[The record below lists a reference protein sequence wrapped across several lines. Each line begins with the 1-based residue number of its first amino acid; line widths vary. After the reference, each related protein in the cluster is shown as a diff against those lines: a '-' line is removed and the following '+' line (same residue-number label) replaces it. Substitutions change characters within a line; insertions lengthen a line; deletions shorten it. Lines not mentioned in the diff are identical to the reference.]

1 MKQYRKRMIILTL
14 SILIVII
21 NLFAI
26 TRFNLAY
33 GPFDWKTLSAA
44 YPIPPKM
51 LYLPFVIN

>member
-1 MKQYRKRMIILTL
+1 MKKYRKGI
-14 SILIVII
+14 SILILSIVIVAI

-33 GPFDWKTLSAA
+33 GSFDWKTLSAA

-51 LYLPFVIN
+51 LYLPVVLN